1 MKYLSLLQLLVL
13 LSINTVMAQQKVV
26 AECTISYAIAVDS
39 NSTDISFAEN
49 LKSATKTVFIKG
61 SNCRV
66 DIVSKAFLQSIFYDK
81 AKGGITILREFG
93 NNKFIT
99 KLDSAKWRNE
109 NMEFDSM
116 TTIITQETKK
126 IIGYDCKKVVL
137 ELKNGTIYQVYFAQ
151 ALVPSVKEF
160 EYEFKS
166 IPGLVLA
173 YFVQSKDGK
182 KINYTATKLNLSPV
196 PASKFDIPVTGYRL
210 LEK

>member
-1 MKYLSLLQLLVL
+1 MKYLSLLQLVVL
-13 LSINTVMAQQKVV
+13 LSINTVMAQQRIV

-39 NSTDISFAEN
+39 SSADISFAEN

-66 DIVSKAFLQSIFYDK
+66 DIISKAFLQSIFYDK

-99 KLDSAKWRNE
+99 KLDSTKWRNE

-116 TTIITQETKK
+116 TTVITQETKK
-126 IIGYDCKKVVL
+126 IIGYDCKKAML
-137 ELKNGTIYQVYFAQ
+137 ELKNGTSYQVYFVPT
-151 ALVPSVKEF
+151 LVPSVKEF
-160 EYEFKS
+160 EHEFKN

-196 PASKFDIPVTGYRL
+196 PASKFDIPVTGYRF